1 MISTNLEQR
10 SKVLNDRM
18 QVVVVEPVSELE
30 ILASKLSPENS
41 WGERQSAAQKL
52 GNLRNRASL
61 PILLAALPGD
71 PFWMV
76 RCAMI
81 QALESIGAPEAIP
94 VLMDVLENDSF
105 AIVRSYAANAVDYL
119 SRGK

>member
-1 MISTNLEQR
+1 MISSNLEQR

-18 QVVVVEPVSELE
+18 QVVVVEPIGELE

-41 WGERQSAAQKL
+41 WGERQRAAQKL
-52 GNLRNRASL
+52 GILRNRAAL
-61 PILLAALPGD
+61 PMLLAALPDD

-94 VLMDVLENDSF
+94 ILLDVSENDSF
-105 AIVRSYAANAVDYL
+105 AIVQAYAANAVDYL
-119 SRGK
+119 SRDK